1 MIINYSI
8 LLKVHKKEGNT
19 MSLTLGQ
26 FNDSFPPIMD
36 GVANVVRNYAYWLEK
51 KYGRCYV
58 ITPYVPN
65 YNDSEDF
72 DVLRYASLPVPGR
85 YPYRAGIPYPNH
97 EVKNKLINIPF
108 DLVHAHSPFSA
119 GQIALRVA
127 KQRKI
132 PLVASFHTKFYD
144 DFLVAV
150 KSKTLARAM
159 TDYVVKFYQKA
170 DIVWTLNQ
178 ETKNTLFSY
187 GYKGIID
194 IVPPGIDFS
203 ANFDEN
209 TAESILRKPLEKD
222 GRFEFLYVGQQVW
235 HKNLKLIIEALKL
248 LKEWGI
254 NFRMT
259 MTGEGRDLIEIKEL
273 VHQLNLTE
281 QFRFTGKISSREKL
295 QEIYRSAHLFLFPSV
310 YDTFGLVVCEAASAG
325 CPSLLIKNSSA
336 SGIITEGYN
345 GLLAESNSNSYALA
359 IKNAVSDLENLINIG
374 NNAAK
379 TLTRSWESAIDE
391 VTLRYKE
398 IINYNRK
405 PNVITR

>member
-1 MIINYSI
+1 
-8 LLKVHKKEGNT
+8 

-65 YNDSEDF
+65 YKDSEDF

-85 YPYRAGIPYPNH
+85 YPYRAGIPYPSN

-132 PLVASFHTKFYD
+132 PLIASFHTKFYD

-150 KSKTLARAM
+150 KSKTLAHAM

-187 GYKGIID
+187 GYKGLID
-194 IVPPGIDFS
+194 IVPPGIDFP
-203 ANFDEN
+203 ANYNKN
-209 TAESILRKPLEKD
+209 TKESVLKPLEKD
-222 GRFEFLYVGQQVW
+222 GCYEFLFVGQQVW
-235 HKNLKLIIEALKL
+235 HKNLKLLIEALEL

-281 QFRFTGKISSREKL
+281 QFRFTGKISDRDEL
-295 QEIYRSAHLFLFPSV
+295 QAVYSSAHLFLFPSV

-336 SGIITEGYN
+336 AGIITEDYN
-345 GLLAESNSNSYALA
+345 GLLAENDSRSYALA
-359 IKNAVSDLENLINIG
+359 IRNAISNPENLMQIG

-391 VTLRYKE
+391 VALRYKE
-398 IINYNRK
+398 IIDNNREHSA
-405 PNVITR
+405 IAR